1 MGACEECTADI
12 RTNYHEQVGGEK
24 MRLQKFIAECG
35 IASRRSAEKIIE
47 SGRVSVNGEIVDYMG
62 CVINPD
68 TDIVEIDGRRI
79 EAEAQKYY
87 IMLNKPK
94 NYVTTVSDDLG
105 RPTVMQLVTDINAR
119 IYPVGRLDFDTTG
132 LLIMTNDGEFA
143 NILAHPSHVV
153 NKVYIA
159 RIDKPLSEEQ
169 LKKLSGGV
177 ELDGVMTAPAKAEN
191 IKRPQKGFEVK
202 ITIHEGRNRQV
213 RRMLES
219 VGANVMSLKRISV
232 GSLTLG
238 NLPEGKWRRLSDA
251 EINKLRGKRK

>member
-1 MGACEECTADI
+1 
-12 RTNYHEQVGGEK
+12 

-35 IASRRSAEKIIE
+35 IASRRNAEKIIE
-47 SGRVSVNGEIVDYMG
+47 SGRVTVNGELVDYMG
-62 CVINPD
+62 CVINPEED
-68 TDIVEIDGRRI
+68 VVEIDGKVI
-79 EAEAQKYY
+79 EPENKKYY
-87 IMLNKPK
+87 IVLNKPK

-105 RPTVMQLVTDINAR
+105 RPTVMQLVSDINAR

-143 NILAHPSHVV
+143 NILTHPKHVV
-153 NKVYIA
+153 NKTYIA
-159 RIDKPLSEEQ
+159 RIDKPLDENQ
-169 LKKLSGGV
+169 LDRLRNGID
-177 ELDGVMTAPAKAEN
+177 LDGVLTSPAKAEN

-202 ITIHEGRNRQV
+202 ITIHEGKNRQV
-213 RRMLES
+213 RRMLDA

-251 EINKLRGKRK
+251 EINKLRGKTK

>member
-1 MGACEECTADI
+1 
-12 RTNYHEQVGGEK
+12 

-35 IASRRSAEKIIE
+35 IASRRNAEKMIE
-47 SGRVSVNGEIVDYMG
+47 SGRVTVNGELVDYMG
-62 CVINPD
+62 CIIDP
-68 TDIVEIDGRRI
+68 EIDVVEVDGTPIRVQT
-79 EAEAQKYY
+79 QKHY

-105 RPTVMQLVTDINAR
+105 RPTVMQLVSDINAR

-132 LLIMTNDGEFA
+132 LLIMTNDGDFA
-143 NILAHPSHVV
+143 NILTHPRHTV

-159 RIDKPLSEEQ
+159 RVDKMLSEDQ
-169 LKKLSGGV
+169 LKKLCDGV

-191 IKRPQKGFEVK
+191 IKRPQKGVEVK

-219 VGANVMSLKRISV
+219 VGVNVLSLKRISV

-251 EINKLRGKRK
+251 EINKLKGKKK

>member
-1 MGACEECTADI
+1 
-12 RTNYHEQVGGEK
+12 

-35 IASRRSAEKIIE
+35 IASRRNAEKIIE
-47 SGRVSVNGEIVDYMG
+47 SGRVTVNGELVDYMG
-62 CVINPD
+62 CVINPEED
-68 TDIVEIDGRRI
+68 VVEIDGRVI
-79 EAEAQKYY
+79 EPENKKYY
-87 IMLNKPK
+87 IVLNKPK

-105 RPTVMQLVTDINAR
+105 RPTVMQLVSDINAR

-143 NILAHPSHVV
+143 NILTHPKHVV
-153 NKVYIA
+153 NKTYIA
-159 RIDKPLSEEQ
+159 RIDKPLDENQ
-169 LKKLSGGV
+169 LDRLRNGID
-177 ELDGVMTAPAKAEN
+177 LDGVLTSPAKAEN

-202 ITIHEGRNRQV
+202 ITIHEGKNRQV
-213 RRMLES
+213 RRMLDA

-251 EINKLRGKRK
+251 EINKLRGKTK

>member
-1 MGACEECTADI
+1 
-12 RTNYHEQVGGEK
+12 

-35 IASRRSAEKIIE
+35 IASRRSAEKMIE
-47 SGRVSVNGEIVDYMG
+47 SGRVYVNGELVDYMG
-62 CVINPD
+62 CVIDPD
-68 TDIVEIDGRRI
+68 CDVVEIDGRVI
-79 EAEAQKYY
+79 KQESKKYY

-105 RPTVMQLVTDINAR
+105 RPTVMQLVSDVNAR

-143 NILAHPSHVV
+143 NILTHPRHVV
-153 NKVYIA
+153 NKAYIA
-159 RIDKPLSEEQ
+159 RIDKPLDETQ
-169 LKKLSGGV
+169 LQRLRSGI

-191 IKRPQKGFEVK
+191 IKHPQKGYEVK
-202 ITIHEGRNRQV
+202 ITIHEGKNRQV
-213 RRMLES
+213 RRMLDA
-219 VGANVMSLKRISV
+219 VGANVMSLKRIAV

-251 EINKLRGKRK
+251 EINKLRGKGR

>member
-1 MGACEECTADI
+1 
-12 RTNYHEQVGGEK
+12 

-35 IASRRSAEKIIE
+35 IASRRNAEKIIE
-47 SGRVSVNGEIVDYMG
+47 SGRVTVNGELVDYMG
-62 CVINPD
+62 CVINPEED
-68 TDIVEIDGRRI
+68 VVEIDGRVI
-79 EAEAQKYY
+79 EPENKKYY
-87 IMLNKPK
+87 IVLNKPK

-105 RPTVMQLVTDINAR
+105 RPTVMQLVSDINAR

-143 NILAHPSHVV
+143 NILTHPKHVV
-153 NKVYIA
+153 NKTYIA
-159 RIDKPLSEEQ
+159 RIDKPLDENQ
-169 LKKLSGGV
+169 LDRLRNGID
-177 ELDGVMTAPAKAEN
+177 LDGVLTSPANAEN

-202 ITIHEGRNRQV
+202 ITIHEGKNRQV
-213 RRMLES
+213 RRMLDA

-251 EINKLRGKRK
+251 EINKLRGKAK